1 MQPLLDR
8 LRRKLAEAFADPWM
22 PGRRLE
28 ASLAPD
34 VAADP
39 ATGALRG
46 EVEFRMVE
54 ADGRRHV
61 LHRARLDGVSSPAA
75 LDDWLAEAL
84 STLLMSH
91 PVWPG

>member
-1 MQPLLDR
+1 MESLVDR
-8 LRRKLAEAFADPWM
+8 LRRKLDEAFAEPWM

-28 ASLAPD
+28 AALAPD
-34 VAADP
+34 GGVDP

-54 ADGRRHV
+54 ADGRARI
-61 LHRARLDGVSSPAA
+61 LHRARLDGVGTPAA

-84 STLLMSH
+84 STLLMNH
-91 PVWPG
+91 PVWSN